1 MPQEKESFSNIFEAA
16 GKIEKSKVEKKQEGA
31 PEQPLSDEEISAR
44 FERCKEL
51 HNLIQDKL
59 EKAFVDH
66 NMTQK
71 QVREYFDSPQ
81 HFSEKQWRL
90 IQEQKEEI
98 ALKLKELVPKV
109 RSSVGSGHGTS
120 SSQKKPKIMQTK
132 SRWMPMR

>member
-16 GKIEKSKVEKKQEGA
+16 GKIEKSKVEKKQEVV
-31 PEQPLSDEEISAR
+31 PEQPLSDEEMTVR
-44 FERCKEL
+44 FDRCKEL

-81 HFSEKQWRL
+81 HFSEKQWQL
-90 IQEQKEEI
+90 IQEQKDEI

-109 RSSVGSGHGTS
+109 RSSVGGPGHTPAG
-120 SSQKKPKIMQTK
+120 QKKPKIMQTK